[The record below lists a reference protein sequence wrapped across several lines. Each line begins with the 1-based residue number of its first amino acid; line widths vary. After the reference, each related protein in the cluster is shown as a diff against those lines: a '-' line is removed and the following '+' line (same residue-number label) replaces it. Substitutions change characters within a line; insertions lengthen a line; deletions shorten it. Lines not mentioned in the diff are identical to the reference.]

1 VSTVVEIHGI
11 RHLSMGAD
19 DHGNCGVAAS
29 TEALKIWGLYF
40 LKKKKAIL

>member
-1 VSTVVEIHGI
+1 VSTVVEMHGI

-19 DHGNCGVAAS
+19 DSGNCGVAAS

>member
-1 VSTVVEIHGI
+1 VSTVVEVHGI
-11 RHLSMGAD
+11 RH

-40 LKKKKAIL
+40 LKKKREAIL